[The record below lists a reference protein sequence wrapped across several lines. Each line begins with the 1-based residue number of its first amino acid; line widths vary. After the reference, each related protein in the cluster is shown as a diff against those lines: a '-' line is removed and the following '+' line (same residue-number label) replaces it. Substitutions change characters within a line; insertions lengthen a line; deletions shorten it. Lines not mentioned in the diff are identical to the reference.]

1 MLSPMGIARIR
12 HRRTVKKAL
21 RSPLKEVI
29 VPEVGRKEN
38 TAFAPF
44 EPLCRGSKH
53 ETEKIKGESA
63 RRGSMC
69 GPQC

>member
-1 MLSPMGIARIR
+1 MVMLNMASITGIG
-12 HRRTVKKAL
+12 HRCTVKKAL

-44 EPLCRGSKH
+44 DPLCNRSKH
-53 ETEKIKGESA
+53 ETV
-63 RRGSMC
+63 
-69 GPQC
+69 